1 MKNRSRDRYFRRL
14 KLHLAIF
21 RNLKDVSHGM
31 HGFGVPRPPEKLP
44 KSTKNREKSYI
55 EVYRFF
61 VNFLN
66 DFLIGF

>member
-31 HGFGVPRPPEKLP
+31 HGFGVPRPPEKLL
-44 KSTKNREKSYI
+44 KSTKNRGKSYI